1 MLRRPFIYLTPVLS
15 AVSVVAITFV
25 ALPAFADDMT
35 DAFDQKHKECLE
47 RIAEDSD
54 LAYEE
59 AMIWRSEGGGRR
71 AKHCEAMALFSLGH
85 EDEAAHR
92 LDQLA
97 KASDGGT
104 PAMRADF
111 YAEAANFWLIAN
123 EPKKAYGSATAGL
136 KLKENHTDLR
146 ISRARAYSLDG
157 RYDYAETD
165 LTSALVFDPESAAAF
180 RYRADARMRQDRLEA
195 ALKDIEASL
204 ALDPESVET
213 AVLRGRIREAIR
225 KQKKPETDSEAN

>member
-1 MLRRPFIYLTPVLS
+1 MFRRPFISIPLVLS
-15 AVSVVAITFV
+15 AVSVMAMTFV
-25 ALPAFADDMT
+25 TPSAFAGDLT
-35 DAFDQKHKECLE
+35 DAFDKKHKECLE

-54 LAYEE
+54 LAFEE

-71 AKHCEAMALFSLGH
+71 AKHCEAMALFALGH
-85 EDEAAHR
+85 EDEAANR
-92 LDQLA
+92 LDELA

-111 YAEAANFWLIAN
+111 YAEAANFWLVAN
-123 EPKKAYGSATAGL
+123 DPNKAYASASAGL

-146 ISRARAYSLDG
+146 IARARAYSLEE

-165 LTSALVFDPESAAAF
+165 LTSALVFDPESAAAL
-180 RYRADARMRQDRLEA
+180 RYRADSRMQQDKLKGALE
-195 ALKDIEASL
+195 DIEASL
-204 ALDPESVET
+204 EINPDSVET

-225 KQKKPETDSEAN
+225 KQEVSETKPKAD